1 MSGLYHYTTGTG
13 LLGMLKN
20 YSADNPNI
28 TMWATHYM
36 YMNDPIEYTYGQNI
50 CLDIIDLV
58 EEELNIPKIERV
70 KEIVLSKEYNDL
82 IKSARF
88 EIDIHKSS
96 CPYII
101 SLSQAYDSLYMWKM
115 YAVNGNG
122 LAIKFDEVEL
132 IMNLF
137 NLKKCVYHK
146 SESVSLP
153 DSIKQQIK
161 ESYMEFAQEMDK
173 AGMNTQN
180 NQIYKA
186 HYIFTLISVT
196 IGICIKSSAYQ
207 PEQEVRITPRKE
219 DKNILFRERNGI
231 IIPYIEQS
239 IPFSCIESIT
249 VGPTAD
255 FDRVRES
262 ILLFLKSKGINWGL
276 NNIIKSEVP
285 YRI

>member
-1 MSGLYHYTTGTG
+1 
-13 LLGMLKN
+13 
-20 YSADNPNI
+20 
-28 TMWATHYM
+28 
-36 YMNDPIEYTYGQNI
+36 
-50 CLDIIDLV
+50 
-58 EEELNIPKIERV
+58 
-70 KEIVLSKEYNDL
+70 
-82 IKSARF
+82 
-88 EIDIHKSS
+88 
-96 CPYII
+96 
-101 SLSQAYDSLYMWKM
+101 M